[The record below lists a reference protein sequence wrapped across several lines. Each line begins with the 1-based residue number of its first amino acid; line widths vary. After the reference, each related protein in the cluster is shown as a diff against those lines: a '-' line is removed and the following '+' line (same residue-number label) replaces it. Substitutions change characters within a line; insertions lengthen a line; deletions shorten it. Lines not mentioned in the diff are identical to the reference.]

1 MKQIPISSLFEIFC
15 LKLKDKVFVVTN
27 LSIIFFCKFAEEMP
41 IENKYI
47 VIIFKKKNNLFTK
60 IDL

>member
-27 LSIIFFCKFAEEMP
+27 LSIIFFCRFAEEMS

-47 VIIFKKKNNLFTK
+47 IIIFKKFTK
-60 IDL
+60 ILNK